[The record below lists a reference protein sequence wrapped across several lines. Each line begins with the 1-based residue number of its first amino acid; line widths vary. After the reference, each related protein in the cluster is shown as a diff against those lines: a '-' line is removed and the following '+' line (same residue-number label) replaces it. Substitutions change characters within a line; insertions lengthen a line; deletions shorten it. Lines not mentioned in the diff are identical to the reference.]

1 MRMRTPFRI
10 IGITLLMA
18 ALALAFV
25 VPASASLPDRTYRVT
40 ITNLTRGQP
49 LTPVAVA
56 THRTSVDAF
65 TVGEPASLGVKE
77 IAENGNLEPFVSS
90 LQGSSG
96 VSEVVQGTFPLVPEG
111 TPGAAMF
118 PDSVTFEIHATAD
131 ARRLSWVSM
140 LICTNDGFTG
150 VDGLKLPVLV
160 GESVTAGTAGY
171 DAGTEINTEDFA
183 DIVPPCQGL
192 IGVSSGEAG
201 TGVSN
206 PALAEGGVIHHHPG
220 IQGGA
225 DLVPAVHGWDVDEPV
240 AEITVERIA

>member
-10 IGITLLMA
+10 IGITLLMT

-77 IAENGNLEPFVSS
+77 IAENGNLGPFVSS

-96 VSEVVQGTFPLVPEG
+96 VSEVVQGAFPLVPEG

-118 PDSVTFEIHATAD
+118 PDSVTFEVHATAD

-150 VDGLKLPVLV
+150 VDGLKLQVLV
-160 GESVTAGTAGY
+160 SESVTVVTAGY

-240 AEITVERIA
+240 AEITVERIV

>member
-1 MRMRTPFRI
+1 MRMVHRF
-10 IGITLLMA
+10 IGTALVMA
-18 ALALAFV
+18 ALAVAFV
-25 VPASASLPDRTYRVT
+25 VPANASAPERTYRVT
-40 ITNLTRGQP
+40 ITNLTSGQP

-56 THRTSVDAF
+56 THRMSVDAF

-77 IAENGNLEPFVSS
+77 IAENGDLGPFVSS
-90 LQGSSG
+90 LQGASG
-96 VSEVVQGTFPLVPEG
+96 VSEVVEGTFPVVPES

-150 VDGLKLPVLV
+150 VDALKLPVNV
-160 GESVTAGTAGY
+160 GQSVTTGTAGY
-171 DAGTEINTEDFA
+171 DAGTEVNTEDFA

-201 TGVSN
+201 TGRSN

-225 DLVPAVHGWDVDEPV
+225 DLVPEVHGWDVDEPV